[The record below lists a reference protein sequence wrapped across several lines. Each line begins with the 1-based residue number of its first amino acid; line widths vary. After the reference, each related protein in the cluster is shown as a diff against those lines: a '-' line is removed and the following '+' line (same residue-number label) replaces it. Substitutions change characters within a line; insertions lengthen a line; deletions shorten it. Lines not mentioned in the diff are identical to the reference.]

1 VPRFRRSLRT
11 TLVASAGVATA
22 LGLASLTQAAGD
34 DDSKTATSKTA
45 TTKTTPTTTTPAPA
59 PAPAPAPKPKPKPKA
74 VKRTITCK
82 AAVYATRAPATSAEE
97 FGTLS
102 CAAPLGKGVQHNRA
116 SVTRNADSTKGT
128 FSGAIKLYLNTGTVR
143 GTYKS
148 QFTVQNATVSY
159 DGTIKISS
167 GTGEFKG
174 VTGTGTLTGSSTNA
188 IKSSFTEKLAL
199 TFPPG
204 PT

>member
-11 TLVASAGVATA
+11 TLVASAGVASA

-45 TTKTTPTTTTPAPA
+45 TTKTTT
-59 PAPAPAPKPKPKPKA
+59 APAPKPKA
-74 VKRTITCK
+74 VKKTIRCK

-116 SVTRNADSTKGT
+116 NVTRNADSTKGT
-128 FSGAIKLYLNTGTVR
+128 FSGAIKLYLNAGTVR

-174 VTGTGTLTGSSTNA
+174 VTGAGTLTGSSSNA

>member
-22 LGLASLTQAAGD
+22 LGLASLTQAAGSD
-34 DDSKTATSKTA
+34 DTATTKTA
-45 TTKTTPTTTTPAPA
+45 TTKTTTTTTPTTKTTPTT
-59 PAPAPAPKPKPKPKA
+59 PTPAPKPKATKK
-74 VKRTITCK
+74 TITCK
-82 AAVYATRAPATSAEE
+82 AAVYATRPPASSAEE

-102 CAAPLGKGVQHNRA
+102 CGTPLGKGLQHNRA
-116 SVTRNADSTKGT
+116 SVTRNADSTKGS
-128 FSGAIKLYLNTGTVR
+128 FSGTVKLYLNTGTVR

-148 QFTVQNATVSY
+148 QYTVQNATVSY

-174 VTGTGTLTGSSTNA
+174 VTGTGTLTGSSSNA
-188 IKSSFTEKLAL
+188 IKSALREKLAL

>member
-45 TTKTTPTTTTPAPA
+45 TTTTTSTTKTTTTPAPK
-59 PAPAPAPKPKPKPKA
+59 PAPTPKA
-74 VKRTITCK
+74 VRKSITCK
-82 AAVYATRAPATSAEE
+82 AALYATRAPATSAEE

-116 SVTRNADSTKGT
+116 SVTRNADSTNGT
-128 FSGAIKLYLNTGTVR
+128 FSGTIKLYLNTGTLR

-148 QFTVQNATVSY
+148 QYTVQNATVSY

-167 GTGEFKG
+167 GTGVFKG
-174 VTGTGTLTGSSTNA
+174 LKGTGTLTGSSDNA
-188 IKSSFTEKLAL
+188 IKSSFTEKLSLA
-199 TFPPG
+199 FPSG
-204 PT
+204 PN

>member
-22 LGLASLTQAAGD
+22 LGLASLTQAAGSD
-34 DDSKTATSKTA
+34 DTATTKTA
-45 TTKTTPTTTTPAPA
+45 TTKTTTTTTPTTKTTPTT
-59 PAPAPAPKPKPKPKA
+59 PTPTPKPKA
-74 VKRTITCK
+74 AKKAITCK
-82 AAVYATRAPATSAEE
+82 AAVYATRPPASSAEE

-102 CAAPLGKGVQHNRA
+102 CGTPLGKGLQHNRA
-116 SVTRNADSTKGT
+116 SVTRNADSTKGS
-128 FSGAIKLYLNTGTVR
+128 FSGTVKLYLNTGTVR

-148 QFTVQNATVSY
+148 QYTVQNATVSY

-174 VTGTGTLTGSSTNA
+174 VTGTGTLTGSSSNA
-188 IKSSFTEKLAL
+188 IKSALREKLAL